1 MKTNN
6 PHAITTNNTTPQ
18 TSLAPID
25 PKGLQLRQT
34 AEHLTLERLIEQL
47 RQEELDI
54 DTLCKILH
62 HCSELKKQDV
72 AAEKNRV
79 ALQIAQ
85 QPKRTPLNAGPRFPS
100 RSTPNHPFDDSPDDQ
115 QPLDSNHPTPRA
127 ASHQNFRQTLRQA
140 VADIYGIYLDID
152 PKPHAPPQ
160 LASSRQPPPARSA
173 SEDKSPT
180 PGPHPPTPKS
190 FPHTNP
196 SRAPP

>member
-34 AEHLTLERLIEQL
+34 AEHLALERLIEQL
-47 RQEELDI
+47 RNDELDT

-62 HCSELKKQDV
+62 NYCELKKQDV

-85 QPKRTPLNAGPRFPS
+85 QPKRTRISTTNHAGSRILSHAAMIIPS
-100 RSTPNHPFDDSPDDQ
+100 YQ
-115 QPLDSNHPTPRA
+115 A
-127 ASHQNFRQTLRQA
+127 AWVSATSYPSCLRRRTRRL
-140 VADIYGIYLDID
+140 V
-152 PKPHAPPQ
+152 
-160 LASSRQPPPARSA
+160 R
-173 SEDKSPT
+173 T
-180 PGPHPPTPKS
+180 S
-190 FPHTNP
+190 F
-196 SRAPP
+196 A